1 MFKYLTEFFASL
13 KIKVVPGL
21 FFARSF
27 ASQTLTSTTYPKTGS
42 ISPTLISSFETSL
55 KIVSIKSLILLLL
68 LSYDKPRVRF
78 PVFPPTVFF
87 PRSMDL
93 LIGVDGEVE
102 DCVDGEVDDEIVL
115 EVEL

>member
-1 MFKYLTEFFASL
+1 M
-13 KIKVVPGL
+13 
-21 FFARSF
+21 
-27 ASQTLTSTTYPKTGS
+27 
-42 ISPTLISSFETSL
+42 SSFETSL

-78 PVFPPTVFF
+78 PVFPPMVFF

-102 DCVDGEVDDEIVL
+102 DCVDGEVDDEMVL
-115 EVEL
+115 EVEPWGKNAFKISSDSFDIEELLLPPASI